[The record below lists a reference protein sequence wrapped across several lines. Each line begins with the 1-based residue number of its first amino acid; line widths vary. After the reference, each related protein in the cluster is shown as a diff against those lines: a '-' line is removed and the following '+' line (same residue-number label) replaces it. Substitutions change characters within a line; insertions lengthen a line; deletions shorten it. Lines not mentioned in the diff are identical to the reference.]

1 MVSKNKKNSFYLEE
15 NGAEKSTITELYKRK
30 PESSPWYMETTG
42 IVNPASEFHASLNYT
57 EYDEPPKHQ
66 KYNAS
71 LQNMIPFRC
80 NSTTPES
87 NGLDEAGLFSLA
99 LFSWLTSTLWN
110 IFRKRLN
117 AENLP
122 PLSSHDSADINS
134 KRFFKFWEE
143 EVARV
148 GPEKASVGRV
158 LMRFQKTRMIVA
170 VICSSFF
177 SAAGFLGPGLLVHTI
192 LQYVDT
198 PSKDSLY
205 GGGICF
211 ALFFSE
217 FCKAFF
223 VSLTWAINYR
233 TAIRVKSGFSTAA
246 FEKLISLK
254 ALTDVSVGEVLN
266 LLSNDGYRLFD
277 AVIFCTFCITMPVL
291 IILCVTYSCIILDL
305 TALTGFVVYIIF
317 IPVQFLIAKLTGLF
331 RRKAIHVTDKRVR
344 TMNELL
350 TFVKLIKMYAWESSF
365 EQNITEVRKMEKSIL
380 ENAGYLQSVNTS
392 ISTIVPTLATVLTF
406 IVHTSLKLPL
416 SSSSAFTVISV
427 FNAMRFTI
435 GVLPFAVKSFA
446 EAKISCAR
454 LKKIL
459 LLKNPESYVMQL
471 EGSPN
476 AIVLEKATLSWKR
489 PHDKA
494 AQEEKNNGGTKSQN
508 GAVFHTQDTA
518 TLRNINLTLKKGT
531 LLGIC
536 GNVGGGKSS
545 LISAIL
551 GQMHLLHGSVAVD
564 GKYAYASQQA
574 WIFHGTVRSNIVM
587 GQPFDEKRY
596 QRAIYAC
603 CLKPDL
609 AILPYGDMTEIGERG
624 LNLSGGQKQRISL
637 ARAVYSNRDIFL
649 LDDPLS
655 AVDAHVGKHI
665 FEDCI
670 KKELKGKTVI
680 LVTHQ
685 LQYLEFCDDVILL
698 EQGSVS
704 EMGTHKLLM
713 EKKGRYAQLIQNYQ
727 TDHSDDIKEE
737 KTFKQSTQSTL
748 RPEKIS
754 VEPMKNG
761 IENPAFEASD
771 DFSIEN
777 QKNAKLV
784 DKKEDDKSQL
794 VKKETMQEGSVTLKS
809 YHCYIKACGG
819 YILSL
824 FVFFIFI
831 LIVACIGISGWWL
844 SAWIQDGAG
853 AGCNTTVVNTTEAVC
868 NKENIS
874 ENPRLHF
881 YQMVYGL
888 VILVMIV
895 LSVIKGY
902 IFTKITLKAS
912 SKLHDKMFNRVI
924 LSPMSFFDTTPTGRI
939 MNRFSKDMDELD
951 SGLPFNAETFISF
964 VLQIIMTI
972 GIISGVFPW
981 LLIGVIILFICIII
995 LLVVF
1000 CSSIRELKRMEN
1012 VSRSPWIS
1020 HTTSTIQGLGTIHA
1034 YNIKEEYIEQ
1044 FKRLSD
1050 INAAQFMYF
1059 HCGTRWLSFRLD
1071 FLSTLITLLVSLFAV
1086 FAPDDIPS
1094 SLKSLALSYTIQLT
1108 GMLQF
1113 VVRIGTELEAKFTSV
1128 ERIIEYIEGCSSE
1141 APMKIKD
1148 ANIPNNWP
1156 NQGSITFKD
1165 YKMKYRGNTPVVLN
1179 GLNIRISPKDKVGIV
1194 GRTGSGKSSLGVA
1207 LFRLVEPCGGTIVID
1222 DIDICKI
1229 GLEDLR
1235 SRLSIIPQDPVLFI
1249 GTIRYNLDPFNKY
1262 SDEEIWQ
1269 ALERTY
1275 MKQSILKLPE
1285 RLQAVVVENG
1295 ENFSVGERQL
1305 LCMARALLRNS
1316 KIILLDEATASI
1328 DSQTDNLIQST
1339 IREVFKDRTVLTI
1352 AHRINTVLDCNKIL
1366 VMDNGKAVEFDGPNI
1381 LLQDANSLFAK
1392 LLSAANKVDT

>member
-1 MVSKNKKNSFYLEE
+1 LP
-15 NGAEKSTITELYKRK
+15 LQ
-30 PESSPWYMETTG
+30 
-42 IVNPASEFHASLNYT
+42 
-57 EYDEPPKHQ
+57 PKIQ
-66 KYNAS
+66 
-71 LQNMIPFRC
+71 LF
-80 NSTTPES
+80 ES

-143 EVARV
+143 EVAQV

-158 LMRFQKTRMIVA
+158 LIRFQKTRMIVA
-170 VICSSFF
+170 
-177 SAAGFLGPGLLVHTI
+177 GLLVHTI

-198 PSKDSLY
+198 PAKDSLY
-205 GGGICF
+205 GAGICF

-291 IILCVTYSCIILDL
+291 IILCVIYSCIILDL

-392 ISTIVPTLATVLTF
+392 VSTIVPTLATVLTF

-416 SSSSAFTVISV
+416 SSSSVI

-435 GVLPFAVKSFA
+435 GVLPFAVKAFA

-494 AQEEKNNGGTKSQN
+494 AQDEKNNGGTKNQN
-508 GAVFHTQDTA
+508 GAVYHTQDTA
-518 TLRNINLTLKKGT
+518 NLRNINLTLKKV
-531 LLGIC
+531 LGIC

-685 LQYLEFCDDVILL
+685 LQYLEFCDDVMLL
-698 EQGSVS
+698 EDGTVS

-727 TDHSDDIKEE
+727 TDHSDVK
-737 KTFKQSTQSTL
+737 
-748 RPEKIS
+748 
-754 VEPMKNG
+754 
-761 IENPAFEASD
+761 
-771 DFSIEN
+771 
-777 QKNAKLV
+777 
-784 DKKEDDKSQL
+784 DDKNQL

-819 YILSL
+819 
-824 FVFFIFI
+824 
-831 LIVACIGISGWWL
+831 
-844 SAWIQDGAG
+844 
-853 AGCNTTVVNTTEAVC
+853 CNTTVVNTTEAVC
-868 NKENIS
+868 NKDNIS

-895 LSVIKGY
+895 LSAIKGY

-912 SKLHDKMFNRVI
+912 SKLHDKI
-924 LSPMSFFDTTPTGRI
+924 I

-995 LLVVF
+995 LLVDF
-1000 CSSIRELKRMEN
+1000 HKELKRMEN

-1020 HTTSTIQGLGTIHA
+1020 HTTSTIQGLVFFCLCFR
-1034 YNIKEEYIEQ
+1034 

-1086 FAPDDIPS
+1086 FAPNDIPS

-1165 YKMKYRGNTPVVLN
+1165 YKMKYRANTPVVLN
-1179 GLNIRISPKDKVGIV
+1179 GLNIRISPRDKVGIV

-1328 DSQTDNLIQST
+1328 DSQTDTLIQST
-1339 IREVFKDRTVLTI
+1339 IREVFRDRTVLTI

-1366 VMDNGKAVEFDGPNI
+1366 VMDNGKVKMCYDKI
-1381 LLQDANSLFAK
+1381 TLK
-1392 LLSAANKVDT
+1392 LKITFLA

>member
-1 MVSKNKKNSFYLEE
+1 MVGSCPGNILDNFKRDRCARYIILSCRNSAL
-15 NGAEKSTITELYKRK
+15 A
-30 PESSPWYMETTG
+30 
-42 IVNPASEFHASLNYT
+42 
-57 EYDEPPKHQ
+57 Q
-66 KYNAS
+66 
-71 LQNMIPFRC
+71 
-80 NSTTPES
+80 TPES

-143 EVARV
+143 EVAQV

-158 LMRFQKTRMIVA
+158 LIRFQKTRMIVA

-177 SAAGFLGPGLLVHTI
+177 SAGLLVHTI

-198 PSKDSLY
+198 PAKDSLY
-205 GGGICF
+205 GAGICF

-291 IILCVTYSCIILDL
+291 IILCVIYSCIILDL

-392 ISTIVPTLATVLTF
+392 VSTIVPTLATVLTF

-435 GVLPFAVKSFA
+435 GVLPFAVKAFA

-494 AQEEKNNGGTKSQN
+494 AQDEKNNGGTKNQN
-508 GAVFHTQDTA
+508 GAVYHTQDTA
-518 TLRNINLTLKKGT
+518 NLRNINLTLKKGT

-685 LQYLEFCDDVILL
+685 LQYLEFCDDVMLL
-698 EQGSVS
+698 EDGTVS

-727 TDHSDDIKEE
+727 TDHSDV
-737 KTFKQSTQSTL
+737 S
-748 RPEKIS
+748 
-754 VEPMKNG
+754 
-761 IENPAFEASD
+761 
-771 DFSIEN
+771 
-777 QKNAKLV
+777 
-784 DKKEDDKSQL
+784 
-794 VKKETMQEGSVTLKS
+794 
-809 YHCYIKACGG
+809 
-819 YILSL
+819 YILSF

-868 NKENIS
+868 NKDNIS

-895 LSVIKGY
+895 LSAIKGY

-912 SKLHDKMFNRVI
+912 SKLHDKI
-924 LSPMSFFDTTPTGRI
+924 I

-995 LLVVF
+995 LLV
-1000 CSSIRELKRMEN
+1000 IRELKRMEN

-1020 HTTSTIQGLGTIHA
+1020 HTTSTIQGLGTIH
-1034 YNIKEEYIEQ
+1034 
-1044 FKRLSD
+1044 
-1050 INAAQFMYF
+1050 FMYF

-1086 FAPDDIPS
+1086 FAPNDIPS
-1094 SLKSLALSYTIQLT
+1094 SLKSLALSYTIQSRFLS
-1108 GMLQF
+1108 LS
-1113 VVRIGTELEAKFTSV
+1113 ILS
-1128 ERIIEYIEGCSSE
+1128 
-1141 APMKIKD
+1141 PMKIKD

-1165 YKMKYRGNTPVVLN
+1165 YKMKYRANTPVVLN
-1179 GLNIRISPKDKVGIV
+1179 GLNIRISPRDKVGIV

-1328 DSQTDNLIQST
+1328 DSQTDTLIQST
-1339 IREVFKDRTVLTI
+1339 IREVFRDRTVLTI

-1366 VMDNGKAVEFDGPNI
+1366 VMDNGKVKMCYDKI
-1381 LLQDANSLFAK
+1381 TLK
-1392 LLSAANKVDT
+1392 LKITFLA